1 MQTTT
6 RASPTAP
13 RSAPTLDASPAY
25 PTPMAR
31 YPCMCTAMAIGPA
44 LLLLE
49 SHRPV
54 LLGHDLDLYYVY
66 LKRKHIEDFAL
77 DCI

>member
-1 MQTTT
+1 
-6 RASPTAP
+6 
-13 RSAPTLDASPAY
+13 
-25 PTPMAR
+25 
-31 YPCMCTAMAIGPA
+31 MCTARAIGPV

-66 LKRKHIEDFAL
+66 FKRKHIEDFAL